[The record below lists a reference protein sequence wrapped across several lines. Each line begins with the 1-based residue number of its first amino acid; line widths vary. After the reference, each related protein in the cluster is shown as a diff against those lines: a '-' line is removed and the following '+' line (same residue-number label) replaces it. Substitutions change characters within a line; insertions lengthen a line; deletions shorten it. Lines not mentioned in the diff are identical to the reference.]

1 MTRRE
6 AYAYRSKIEQAA
18 AKLTDSEALTS
29 AELFERWSGRAY
41 TAGERVTDGGI
52 LYKARQDIAAN
63 PTWRPSLTPTLWEPV
78 APPTETGTVDNPIT
92 AVIGMTYVT
101 GLYYKEDDKLYL
113 CKRAGT
119 PDGTE
124 IMLYYLPSQLIGHY
138 FEEVAAA

>member
-1 MTRRE
+1 MTRSE
-6 AYAYRSKIEQAA
+6 AYAYRAKIEQAA

-41 TAGERVTDGGI
+41 TAGERVTEGGI

-63 PTWRPSLTPTLWEPV
+63 PTWQPSLTPALWEPV
-78 APPTETGTVDNPIT
+78 AQPAEAGTRDNPIT
-92 AVIGMTYVT
+92 AVAGMTYVT
-101 GLYYKEDDKLYL
+101 GLYYKEGDKLYI

-124 IMLYYLPSQLIGHY
+124 ITLYYLPSQLINLY
-138 FEEVAAA
+138 FEEA

>member
-1 MTRRE
+1 MTKAE
-6 AYAYRSKIEQAA
+6 AYAYRAKIEQAA
-18 AKLTDSEALTS
+18 AKLTDAEALTS

-41 TAGERVTDGGI
+41 TAGERVTEGGI

-78 APPTETGTVDNPIT
+78 AQPAEAGTRDNPIT
-92 AVIGMTYVT
+92 AVAGMTYVT
-101 GLYYKEDDKLYL
+101 GLYYKEGDKLYL

-124 IMLYYLPSQLIGHY
+124 ITLYYLPSQLINHY
-138 FEEVAAA
+138 FEEV

>member
-1 MTRRE
+1 MTRSE

-41 TAGERVTDGGI
+41 KAGERVTESGI

-63 PTWRPSLTPTLWEPV
+63 PTWQPSLTPALWEPV
-78 APPTETGTVDNPIT
+78 AQPAEAGTADNPIT
-92 AVIGMTYVT
+92 AVAGMTYVT
-101 GLYYKEDDKLYL
+101 GLYYKEGDKLYL
-113 CKRAGT
+113 CKRTGT

-124 IMLYYLPSQLIGHY
+124 ITLYYLPSQLVGQY
-138 FEEVAAA
+138 FVEV

>member
-1 MTRRE
+1 MTRSE

-41 TAGERVTDGGI
+41 TAGERVTEGGI

-138 FEEVAAA
+138 FEEVTAA

>member
-1 MTRRE
+1 MTRSE

-41 TAGERVTDGGI
+41 TAGERVTEGGI

-78 APPTETGTVDNPIT
+78 AQPAETGTRDNPIT
-92 AVIGMTYVT
+92 AVAGMTYVT
-101 GLYYKEDDKLYL
+101 GLYYREGDKLYI

-124 IMLYYLPSQLIGHY
+124 ITLYYLPSQLINHY
-138 FEEVAAA
+138 FEEV

>member
-1 MTRRE
+1 MTRSE

>member
-1 MTRRE
+1 MTRSE

-41 TAGERVTDGGI
+41 MAGERGTEGGV

-78 APPTETGTVDNPIT
+78 AQPVEAGTKSNPIT
-92 AVIGMTYVT
+92 AVAGMTYIV
-101 GLYYKEDDKLYL
+101 GRYYREGDKLYI
-113 CKRAGT
+113 CKRAGMA
-119 PDGTE
+119 DGTE
-124 IMLYYLPSQLIGHY
+124 VTLYYLPSQLVGHY
-138 FEEVAAA
+138 FEEA

>member
-1 MTRRE
+1 MTRSE

-18 AKLTDSEALTS
+18 AKLTDAEALTS

-41 TAGERVTDGGI
+41 TAGERVTEGGI

-63 PTWRPSLTPTLWEPV
+63 PTWQPSLTPALWEPL
-78 APPTETGTVDNPIT
+78 ALPTETGTRDNPIT
-92 AVIGMTYVT
+92 AVAGMTYVT
-101 GLYYKEDDKLYL
+101 GLYYREGDKLYI

-124 IMLYYLPSQLIGHY
+124 ITLYYLPSQLINLY
-138 FEEVAAA
+138 FEEA

>member
-1 MTRRE
+1 MTKAE

-41 TAGERVTDGGI
+41 TVGERVTEGGVI
-52 LYKARQDIAAN
+52 YKAKQNIEAN
-63 PTWRPSLTPTLWEPV
+63 PTWQPSLTPALWEPL
-78 APPTETGTVDNPIT
+78 ASPTEAGTADNPIT
-92 AVIGMTYVT
+92 AVAGMTYIT
-101 GLYYKEDDKLYL
+101 GLYYKEGDKLYL

-124 IMLYYLPSQLIGHY
+124 ITLYYLPSQLVGHY
-138 FEEVAAA
+138 FVEV

>member
-1 MTRRE
+1 MTKAE
-6 AYAYRSKIEQAA
+6 AYAYRAKIEQAA

-41 TAGERVTDGGI
+41 TAGERVTEGGI

-78 APPTETGTVDNPIT
+78 AQPAEAGTRDNPIM
-92 AVIGMTYVT
+92 AVAGMTYVT
-101 GLYYKEDDKLYL
+101 GLYYKEGDKLYL

-124 IMLYYLPSQLIGHY
+124 ITLYYLPSQLINHY
-138 FEEVAAA
+138 FEEV

>member
-1 MTRRE
+1 MTKAE

-41 TAGERVTDGGI
+41 TAGERVTDGGVI
-52 LYKARQDIAAN
+52 YKAKQDIAAN
-63 PTWRPSLTPTLWEPV
+63 PTWQPSLTPALWEPL
-78 APPTETGTVDNPIT
+78 ALPTETGTADNPIT
-92 AVIGMTYVT
+92 AVAGMTYVT
-101 GLYYKEDDKLYL
+101 GLYYKEGDKLYL

-124 IMLYYLPSQLIGHY
+124 ITLYYLPSQLVGHY

>member
-1 MTRRE
+1 MTRSE

-41 TAGERVTDGGI
+41 TAGERVTEGGI

-78 APPTETGTVDNPIT
+78 AQPAEAGTKSNPIT
-92 AVIGMTYVT
+92 AVAGMTYIV
-101 GLYYKEDDKLYL
+101 GQYYREGDKLYL

-124 IMLYYLPSQLIGHY
+124 ITLYYLPSQLINHY
-138 FEEVAAA
+138 FEEVKF